1 MKKFKTKLITYDI
14 SGAWTFLTVP
24 FSVEKEYGTK
34 AQVKVKGSI
43 DGVSYKSTLLP
54 LGSGKHNLVV
64 KKEIRKKIGKKVG
77 DTVTVTLEKDTA
89 KRIVIVP
96 QDFQDALNPRAAE
109 FFDGLAPSYKKT
121 YVDWI
126 GGAKKEETRQRRIDK
141 AVKLLSEGKKLK

>member
-54 LGSGKHNLVV
+54 LGGGKHNLVV
-64 KKEIRKKIGKKVG
+64 KKEIRKKIGKKAG

-109 FFDGLAPSYKKT
+109 FFDGLAPSYKKA

>member
-14 SGAWTFLTVP
+14 LGAWTFLMVP

-34 AQVKVKGSI
+34 AQVNVKGSI

-54 LGSGKHNLVV
+54 LGGGKHNLVV

-77 DTVTVTLEKDTA
+77 DTVTITLEKDTA

-109 FFDGLAPSYKKT
+109 FFDGLAPSYKKA

-126 GGAKKEETRQRRIDK
+126 ESAKKEETRQRRITK
-141 AVKLLSEGKKLK
+141 SVEKLSKGEKLK

>member
-96 QDFQDALNPRAAE
+96 QDLQDALNPRAAE
-109 FFDGLAPSYKKT
+109 FFDGLAPSYKKA